1 MKPVVLVI
9 DDNATN
15 LKLAHWLLTSEG
27 FDVVSVE
34 SAGKALAILSDQR
47 PDLLLVDIALPGLSG
62 LDLTRML
69 RARVDTRHL
78 PIVAMT
84 ASAMKGDE
92 AKALAAGCDAYLAKP
107 VNTRILASQLRQ
119 VIATAGKD
127 LSET

>member
-1 MKPVVLVI
+1 MKPVILVI

-15 LKLAHWLLTSEG
+15 LKLAHWVLTSEG

-34 SAGKALAILSDQR
+34 SAEKALAILCDQR

-62 LDLTRML
+62 LELTRML
-69 RARVDTRHL
+69 RARADTRNL

-92 AKALAAGCDAYLAKP
+92 AKALAAGCNAYLAKP

-119 VIATAGKD
+119 VIATVGKG
-127 LSET
+127 LSKT

>member
-15 LKLAHWLLTSEG
+15 LKLAHWVLTSEG

-34 SAGKALAILSDQR
+34 SAEEALAILSDQR

-62 LDLTRML
+62 LELTRML
-69 RARVDTRHL
+69 RARADTRNL

-92 AKALAAGCDAYLAKP
+92 AKALDAGCDAYLAKP

-119 VIATAGKD
+119 VIATVGKG
-127 LSET
+127 LSKT

>member
-15 LKLAHWLLTSEG
+15 LKLAHWVLTSEG

-34 SAGKALAILSDQR
+34 SAEEALAILSDQR

-62 LDLTRML
+62 LELTRML
-69 RARVDTRHL
+69 RARADTRNL

-92 AKALAAGCDAYLAKP
+92 AKALDAGCNAYLAKP

-119 VIATAGKD
+119 VIATVGKG
-127 LSET
+127 LSKT